1 MTPSINR
8 LADSAKALALRIVST
23 EFEQLRA
30 EFYHADA
37 ELDSYEEY
45 EEWVTKSQYYN
56 AVVCIYG
63 GEIAK
68 IRVRLQDD
76 YFEYLNQP

>member
-1 MTPSINR
+1 MTPSINL

-23 EFEQLRA
+23 EFRKLQD
-30 EFYHADA
+30 EFYYADA
-37 ELDSYEEY
+37 DLDSYEEY
-45 EEWVTKSQYYN
+45 EEWVTKFPYYN

-76 YFEYLNQP
+76 YFEYFNQP